1 MIYELLV
8 TSIEGYRNRCLKAGF
23 QRLHSRFSLLPLLLC
38 RNSPSVRVLGKSSSS
53 SSTTGTTKRKNV
65 SDEDRDCRQ
74 VAAAQDA
81 PLLQSVSHSG
91 QGGSQAELQ
100 PSTIRLT
107 ERCCAGQHDN
117 GPVSS
122 SEWTEGEREHERGER
137 EVRRTKAGLHSLQ
150 TFSQPTRPRA
160 RGPEN
165 HCPLSHSTHTHSSS
179 DAAGFCYTLNI
190 IIPIHSWSINCVNKA
205 VISSFLFPGS
215 QNSLN

>member
-65 SDEDRDCRQ
+65 SDEHRDCRQ

-81 PLLQSVSHSG
+81 PLLQSVSQSG

-122 SEWTEGEREHERGER
+122 SEWTEGERERARERREGGEENKSRASFTANVQPADTAEGER
-137 EVRRTKAGLHSLQ
+137 PGEPLPSE
-150 TFSQPTRPRA
+150 SQ
-160 RGPEN
+160 
-165 HCPLSHSTHTHSSS
+165 HTHTFLIRRSRFLLH
-179 DAAGFCYTLNI
+179 AKYYYTHTQL
-190 IIPIHSWSINCVNKA
+190 VNK
-205 VISSFLFPGS
+205 LC
-215 QNSLN
+215 